1 MKPWEW
7 VRVLRE
13 SELQKTR
20 LLRDKQKNGD
30 KEADGERTMGVK
42 TRRVREQRG
51 QGGSVH

>member
-20 LLRDKQKNGD
+20 LLRDKQKNGHQ
-30 KEADGERTMGVK
+30 EADEERTTGGK
-42 TRRVREQRG
+42 
-51 QGGSVH
+51 QGE